1 MSNTRAGPRGNPVST
16 VARSMESPAGQWSLG
31 RPPMIGL
38 APGDRSLM
46 LFGQAIG
53 RRRAKQCP
61 LMKNGPKLKEG
72 RGLGEE
78 LALEAM
84 AAVEGE
90 AGVTRSRAGLLV
102 KGRQ

>member
-1 MSNTRAGPRGNPVST
+1 
-16 VARSMESPAGQWSLG
+16 
-31 RPPMIGL
+31 
-38 APGDRSLM
+38 M

-61 LMKNGPKLKEG
+61 LMKNGPELKEG
-72 RGLGEE
+72 KDLGEE

-84 AAVEGE
+84 AAVEEE
-90 AGVTRSRAGLLV
+90 AEATRPRVGLLV